1 MQASARARA
10 HIPRCRSATHVPQRA
25 VKRRQREAAADD
37 LGEVMKE
44 GTCYTNTTLAEDAAA
59 TGAAG
64 GLMTAYVITHTY
76 RAPEIERRV
85 QQLHDSNCSP
95 HERFT
100 QQLHYGQPV
109 DIWSVGI
116 MFSELL
122 SCACGAHGRGVRHL
136 FDSKLQRTGNPI
148 VDGRNML
155 RFIESN
161 YKPNAR
167 AFIDQHY
174 RGMAGFDRLSD
185 ALDLLQRMLRVE
197 WQV

>member
-1 MQASARARA
+1 
-10 HIPRCRSATHVPQRA
+10 
-25 VKRRQREAAADD
+25 
-37 LGEVMKE
+37 MKE
-44 GTCYTNTTLAEDAAA
+44 GTTNTTLAEDSDV

-64 GLMTAYVITHTY
+64 GWMTAYVITYTY

-116 MFSELL
+116 VFSELL

-136 FDSKLQRTGNPI
+136 FDSKLQRT
-148 VDGRNML
+148 
-155 RFIESN
+155 
-161 YKPNAR
+161 
-167 AFIDQHY
+167 
-174 RGMAGFDRLSD
+174 RGIPSLTAGTCCAASSRITSPSPRVHRP
-185 ALDLLQRMLRVE
+185 ALQGHGGL
-197 WQV
+197 